1 MIRGNKA
8 MKKLF
13 AILVCAIMCVTL
25 LASCD
30 SEEHEHTMSDWKHNE
45 IEHWKE
51 PVCGR
56 NNCSVQAEV
65 HELGEHVDENYDGIC
80 DVCGREEEYVFVLNY
95 DKTGY
100 KLSDIGPAY
109 RGGDV
114 VIPSTYRGLPVV
126 ELEMYAF
133 AGAKNNLTSVT
144 IPASVK
150 EIGVKA
156 FAEQDNL
163 ETVIINGSTI
173 IDVQAFYLCPKLK
186 TVVIGEGTEYIYA
199 GAFSM
204 CFSLESVTIADTV
217 TKILGEAFANCT
229 KLKTITIPASVEII
243 GESCFVGSGFTDIY
257 FEMSAPG
264 EAWDENWDEGLYA
277 DEEIGRDEDVNLH
290 WAEAEE

>member
-1 MIRGNKA
+1 

-13 AILVCAIMCVTL
+13 AILICAIMCVTL

-30 SEEHEHTMSDWKHNE
+30 SLKHEHIKGEWEHNE
-45 IEHWKE
+45 TQHWQGVTCTWNKCDINIVSE
-51 PVCGR
+51 DHID
-56 NNCSVQAEV
+56 E
-65 HELGEHVDENYDGIC
+65 DENGIC

-109 RGGDV
+109 KGGDV

-126 ELEMYAF
+126 EIEMYAF
-133 AGAKNNLTSVT
+133 GNCKDNLTSVT
-144 IPASVK
+144 IPGSVK
-150 EIGVKA
+150 EIGMKA
-156 FAEQDNL
+156 FAKQDNL

-186 TVVIGEGTEYIYA
+186 TVVINEGTEYIYA

-217 TKILGEAFANCT
+217 TKILGDVFANCT

-243 GESCFVGSGFTDIY
+243 GGGCFVGSGFTDIY

-264 EAWDENWDEGLYA
+264 EAWDENWDEGLYK
-277 DEEIGRDEDVNLH
+277 DEKIGRDEDVNLH
-290 WAEAEE
+290 WAEAE

>member
-1 MIRGNKA
+1 
-8 MKKLF
+8 MKKILSILICALMCITFF
-13 AILVCAIMCVTL
+13 AGCN
-25 LASCD
+25 S
-30 SEEHEHTMSDWKHNE
+30 SEHKHTISEWQHNE
-45 IEHWKE
+45 TEHWKE

-56 NNCSVQAEV
+56 NDCSVQAEV
-65 HELGEHVDENYDGIC
+65 HEWGTHIDENYDGIC

-109 RGGDV
+109 KGGDV

-126 ELEMYAF
+126 EIEMYAF
-133 AGAKNNLTSVT
+133 GGCADNLTSVI
-144 IPASVK
+144 IPDSIQ
-150 EIGVKA
+150 EIGFKA
-156 FAEQDNL
+156 FAKQDNL
-163 ETVIINGSTI
+163 ETVIINGATI

-186 TVVIGEGTEYIYA
+186 SVVIAEGTEQIYA

-204 CFSLESVTIADTV
+204 CFSLESVTIPNTV
-217 TKILGEAFANCT
+217 KRILGEVFANCDN
-229 KLKTITIPASVEII
+229 LKTITIPASVEEI
-243 GESCFVGSGFTDIY
+243 GWACFLGSGFTDIY
-257 FEMSAPG
+257 FEMAAPS

>member
-1 MIRGNKA
+1 

-13 AILVCAIMCVTL
+13 AILICAIMCVTL
-25 LASCD
+25 LASCG

-45 IEHWKE
+45 TEHWKE

-65 HELGEHVDENYDGIC
+65 HELGEHVDKNYDGVC

-109 RGGDV
+109 KGGDV

-133 AGAKNNLTSVT
+133 GNCKDNLTSVT
-144 IPASVK
+144 IPGSVK
-150 EIGVKA
+150 EIGMKA
-156 FAEQDNL
+156 FAKQDNL

-173 IDVQAFYLCPKLK
+173 IDVQAFYLCPNLK
-186 TVVIGEGTEYIYA
+186 TVVINEGTEQIYA

-217 TKILGEAFANCT
+217 TKILGDVFANCT

-243 GESCFVGSGFTDIY
+243 GGGCFVGSGFTDIY

-264 EAWDENWDEGLYA
+264 EAWDENWDEGLYK
-277 DEEIGRDEDVNLH
+277 DEKIGRDEDVNLH
-290 WAEAEE
+290 WAKAE

>member
-1 MIRGNKA
+1 

-13 AILVCAIMCVTL
+13 ATLICAIMCVTF
-25 LASCD
+25 LAACN

-45 IEHWKE
+45 TEHWKE

-65 HELGEHVDENYDGIC
+65 HELGEHVDKNYDGVC

-109 RGGDV
+109 KGGDA

-126 ELEMYAF
+126 EIEMYAF
-133 AGAKNNLTSVT
+133 GNCKDNLTSVT
-144 IPASVK
+144 IPGSVK
-150 EIGVKA
+150 EIGMKA
-156 FAEQDNL
+156 FAKQDNL

-186 TVVIGEGTEYIYA
+186 TVVINEGTEYIYA

-204 CFSLESVTIADTV
+204 CDSLESVTIANTV

-243 GESCFVGSGFTDIY
+243 GGGCFVGSGFTDIY

-264 EAWDENWDEGLYA
+264 EAWDENWDEGLYE
-277 DEEIGRDEDVNLH
+277 DEEIGRDGDVNLH
-290 WAEAEE
+290 WAKAE

>member
-13 AILVCAIMCVTL
+13 ATLICAIMCVTF
-25 LASCD
+25 LAACN

-45 IEHWKE
+45 TEHWKE

-65 HELGEHVDENYDGIC
+65 HELGEHVDKNYDGVC

-109 RGGDV
+109 KGGDA

-126 ELEMYAF
+126 EIEMYAF
-133 AGAKNNLTSVT
+133 GNCKDNLTSVT
-144 IPASVK
+144 IPGSVK
-150 EIGVKA
+150 EIGMKA
-156 FAEQDNL
+156 FAKQDNL

-186 TVVIGEGTEYIYA
+186 TVVINEGTEYIYA

-204 CFSLESVTIADTV
+204 CDSLESVTIANTV

-243 GESCFVGSGFTDIY
+243 GGGCFVGSGFTDIY

-264 EAWDENWDEGLYA
+264 EAWDENWDEGLYE
-277 DEEIGRDEDVNLH
+277 DEEIGRDGDVNLH
-290 WAEAEE
+290 WAKAE